1 MTTLEYDR
9 HCAEIPVQLGLL
21 RETLAGADLSATVPT
36 CPEWTL
42 GYLARHV
49 GGAVR
54 WAARLVATRATEDIP
69 EEDVPGIR
77 GPEGDDP
84 AALDA
89 WLAETAEIVAAAWD
103 GVDADTAVWSWSDQH
118 HAGFWARRMTHEVAV
133 HRADAAIAAGVPY
146 VVAADVAADAIDEWL
161 EIVQFVQRTEVGDSA
176 GELRAGVVGELF
188 GESFGGECSIHLHAT
203 DVVPSLDSSLDSSL
217 HASMDAEWLIEF
229 GAEGFAWR
237 RGHEKATVAVRGP
250 LTEVLLAFYRR
261 RGLDGGGVEVLGERG
276 LMEFWLERASFG

>member
-9 HCAEIPVQLGLL
+9 HCAEITVQLGLL

-89 WLAETAEIVAAAWD
+89 WLAETAELVAAAWG
-103 GVDADTAVWSWSDQH
+103 GVDADTPVWSWSDQH

-161 EIVQFVQRTEVGDSA
+161 EIVQFVQRSEVGDSA
-176 GELRAGVVGELF
+176 GELCAAVVGD
-188 GESFGGECSIHLHAT
+188 GRSIHLHAT
-203 DVVPSLDSSLDSSL
+203 DAVPSLE
-217 HASMDAEWLIEF
+217 AEWLIEF

-237 RGHEKATVAVRGP
+237 RGHEKASVAVRGP

>member
-9 HCAEIPVQLGLL
+9 YCAEVNVQLGLL
-21 RETLAGADLSATVPT
+21 RETLTGADLSSTVPT

-54 WAARLVATRATEDIP
+54 WAARLVATRATGEIP

-176 GELRAGVVGELF
+176 GELRAAVLGELF
-188 GESFGGECSIHLHAT
+188 GGGCGIHLHAT
-203 DVVPSLDSSLDSSL
+203 DAGPEL
-217 HASMDAEWLIEF
+217 DAEWLIEF
-229 GAEGFAWR
+229 GAEGFTWR
-237 RGHEKATVAVRGP
+237 RRHEKATVAVRGP

-261 RGLDGGGVEVLGERG
+261 RSLDGGGVEVLGERG
-276 LMEFWLERASFG
+276 LMDFWLERASFG